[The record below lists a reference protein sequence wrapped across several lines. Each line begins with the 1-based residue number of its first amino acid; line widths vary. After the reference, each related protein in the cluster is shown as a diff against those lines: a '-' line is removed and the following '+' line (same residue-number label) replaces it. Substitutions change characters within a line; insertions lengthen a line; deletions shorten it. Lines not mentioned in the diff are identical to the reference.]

1 MSKLL
6 LAGASALAIATA
18 GQAAAADRS
27 APWQAQIGDTATVQ
41 TMSKGGAGITIAIV
55 DTGVLASNPEIYGRV
70 SSLSSCAAVT
80 FSCANGYTD
89 DNSHGTAVAAIAG
102 GKYSATAPISM
113 SGVAPAATIIAEKVL
128 SASGTGYSTDVANGI
143 IKAADAG
150 AKVINLSLTYS
161 SSSTVVK
168 AINYATAKGA
178 VIVWAGGNS
187 ATNFNGGANTT
198 GLTTA
203 SLQRMIF
210 VGSVS
215 STNVISSFSNK
226 PGTASA
232 YAGSTSAKYSSL
244 WLVAPGQG
252 IIAPY
257 ATNGNNS
264 FSAWTGTSM
273 SAPEVAGGVALLEAA
288 WPILYTK
295 GTASIVLFVTTT
307 DLGSKGVD
315 STYGNGLLNLDRAF
329 KPIGTLNV
337 VAADGSLIPV
347 SSLTSSMLSSG
358 ALGDLSTVSGT
369 LSSYTAFDYYTRNFT
384 VDLSGLISSTGA
396 STSGSTSTITSS
408 TTTSST
414 GFVGGGRM
422 LIMQSKPLSF
432 AQTMFGERGANDIA
446 DRMFGAR
453 DRAVTYVS
461 LVDGAG
467 NVVAMGRGIS
477 STASFA
483 EAMWGADTLAADQSG
498 RFGTATA
505 LMSLAQGGYSA
516 AAGYNFGDRARL
528 AVGWSST
535 DLQAG
540 SGQVTDRTRSTAKA
554 AMVGVNFRLT
564 HRLTAGAAVG
574 TLAEENGML
583 GATYDGAGPLTLGA
597 HHRSRSVSFA
607 SSYDL
612 GGGRSLMAD
621 ATVADT
627 DGASMASSLIRDVS
641 ALKARAYGVSFI
653 QADAFKGGD
662 RLTLSVRKPLRVIS
676 GQASIAVT
684 TVDQDGYPVTSF
696 TPVDLAPSG
705 DETDVSVAYAAPFG
719 SAVRL
724 SGAVEVRSDARN
736 TDGLT
741 DVGARLGLNLAF

>member
-295 GTASIVLFVTTT
+295 GTASIVL
-307 DLGSKGVD
+307 
-315 STYGNGLLNLDRAF
+315 
-329 KPIGTLNV
+329 
-337 VAADGSLIPV
+337 
-347 SSLTSSMLSSG
+347 
-358 ALGDLSTVSGT
+358 
-369 LSSYTAFDYYTRNFT
+369 
-384 VDLSGLISSTGA
+384 
-396 STSGSTSTITSS
+396 
-408 TTTSST
+408 
-414 GFVGGGRM
+414 
-422 LIMQSKPLSF
+422 
-432 AQTMFGERGANDIA
+432 
-446 DRMFGAR
+446 
-453 DRAVTYVS
+453 
-461 LVDGAG
+461 
-467 NVVAMGRGIS
+467 
-477 STASFA
+477 
-483 EAMWGADTLAADQSG
+483 
-498 RFGTATA
+498 
-505 LMSLAQGGYSA
+505 
-516 AAGYNFGDRARL
+516 
-528 AVGWSST
+528 
-535 DLQAG
+535 
-540 SGQVTDRTRSTAKA
+540 
-554 AMVGVNFRLT
+554 
-564 HRLTAGAAVG
+564 
-574 TLAEENGML
+574 
-583 GATYDGAGPLTLGA
+583 
-597 HHRSRSVSFA
+597 
-607 SSYDL
+607 
-612 GGGRSLMAD
+612 
-621 ATVADT
+621 
-627 DGASMASSLIRDVS
+627 
-641 ALKARAYGVSFI
+641 
-653 QADAFKGGD
+653 
-662 RLTLSVRKPLRVIS
+662 
-676 GQASIAVT
+676 
-684 TVDQDGYPVTSF
+684 
-696 TPVDLAPSG
+696 
-705 DETDVSVAYAAPFG
+705 
-719 SAVRL
+719 
-724 SGAVEVRSDARN
+724 
-736 TDGLT
+736 
-741 DVGARLGLNLAF
+741 